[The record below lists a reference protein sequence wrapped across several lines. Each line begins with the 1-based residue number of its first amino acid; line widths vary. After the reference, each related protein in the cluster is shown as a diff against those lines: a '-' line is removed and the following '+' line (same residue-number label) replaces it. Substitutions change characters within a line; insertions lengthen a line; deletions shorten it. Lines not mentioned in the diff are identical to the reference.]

1 MKKITLV
8 SLIVLALLLVSTGL
22 ALAITNGVPD
32 GDNHPY
38 VGLLVF
44 DFAPGT
50 PGWRC
55 SGALIAPNLVLT
67 AGHCTDGAVAAR
79 FWPYEDVTYD
89 HFPFPLYP
97 YGGPGSGAI
106 EGVAHTN
113 PKYGSP
119 ENPYGGGNGLPAFS
133 YRDVGL
139 VVLNEPIVMDEY
151 AVLPTPNLVD
161 TLANKTGVD
170 FVGYGV
176 QEQIM
181 LYPGQ
186 PPRGRW
192 TGLRWR
198 MYAPT
203 ELVSGNFVHS
213 AEYLRL
219 AMNPGG
225 GSGGTCFGDSGGP
238 DLLAGTTTV
247 LGVNS
252 YVTNV
257 NCSGV
262 GYSARVDIPEVLDW
276 IYDFMP

>member
-1 MKKITLV
+1 MKKTILTFVLV
-8 SLIVLALLLVSTGL
+8 LVLVLGSVGVAG
-22 ALAITNGVPD
+22 AITNGVPD

-44 DFAPGT
+44 DAAPGV

-55 SGALIAPNLVLT
+55 SGALIAPTVVLT

-79 FWPYEDVTYD
+79 IWFDEDVTYD
-89 HFPFPLYP
+89 NIPFPLYP

-106 EGVAHTN
+106 EGVAYTN
-113 PKYGSP
+113 PLYRSP
-119 ENPYGGGNGLPAFS
+119 DNPYGGGNGLPAFS
-133 YRDVGL
+133 YRDTGI
-139 VVLNEPIVMDEY
+139 VVLNEAVTDKGY
-151 AVLPTPNLVD
+151 AALPTAGLVD
-161 TLANKTGVD
+161 TLKNKTPVD

-181 LYPGQ
+181 TVPGQ
-186 PPRGRW
+186 SPRARW

-198 MYAPT
+198 MYAPS
-203 ELVSGNFVHS
+203 ELVSGKFVHS

-219 AMNPGG
+219 ALNPGG

-238 DLLAGTTTV
+238 DLLGGTNVV

-252 YVTNV
+252 YVTNA

-262 GYSARVDIPEVLDW
+262 GYSARVDVPETLEW
-276 IYDFMP
+276 INTFMP